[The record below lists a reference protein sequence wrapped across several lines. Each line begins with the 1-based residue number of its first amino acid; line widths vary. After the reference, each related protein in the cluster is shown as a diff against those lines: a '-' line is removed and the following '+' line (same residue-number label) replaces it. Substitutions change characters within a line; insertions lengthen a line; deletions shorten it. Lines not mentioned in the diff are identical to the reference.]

1 MQRRARQPKPT
12 WAAWLV
18 SVAAL
23 CLLLAGYVIAA
34 NLLVGGDIPATDGEA
49 GRRDTIYFTIHAAG
63 MLVALIAGFAVG
75 KWINGLGVAF
85 GLLFFIVM
93 ATSMTMGQVV
103 AYEAA
108 CHGQNDVIRHWTC

>member
-23 CLLLAGYVIAA
+23 CLLLAAYVAAA
-34 NLLVGGDIPATDGEA
+34 NILVGADVPATDEA
-49 GRRDTIYFTIHAAG
+49 ASRRDTVYFTIHLAG
-63 MLVALIAGFAVG
+63 LLLALAAGFAVG

-85 GLLFFIVM
+85 GLLFFVVV
-93 ATSMTMGQVV
+93 ASSMSMGQVV
-103 AYEAA
+103 AYQAA